1 MAEREHPMA
10 EIAVSSPAGCGEA
23 LDVHGCHSI
32 IAFYLPSV
40 SASLFENMQHTL

>member
-23 LDVHGCHSI
+23 LDVHGWI
-32 IAFYLPSV
+32 SV
-40 SASLFENMQHTL
+40 TV